1 MLWRLLAS
9 AFVVGA
15 LAATL
20 SACGSSS
27 GSTSTTERASA
38 GTTTTEHAES
48 TPTTSVGGVEESGEA
63 DSLEAELAEIM
74 LVKIHGKL
82 GGSGSQFELE
92 SGGRCKIVK
101 INTTP
106 ASVKADGEAIL
117 SPEKNASVE
126 VAPLKGATAAE
137 CRKAA
142 EFAIG

>member
-1 MLWRLLAS
+1 MFWRLLAL
-9 AFVVGA
+9 ATVAGA
-15 LAATL
+15 LAAAL

-27 GSTSTTERASA
+27 GSISTTGRAER
-38 GTTTTEHAES
+38 
-48 TPTTSVGGVEESGEA
+48 TPTTSVGEVEESGEGE
-63 DSLEAELAEIM
+63 SVEAELEEIM

-82 GGSGSQFELE
+82 GGNGSQFELS
-92 SGGRCKIVK
+92 SGARCQIVK

-106 ASVKADGEAIL
+106 ASVKADGKAIL
-117 SPEKNASVE
+117 DPEKNASVE

>member
-20 SACGSSS
+20 SACGATSGSSS
-27 GSTSTTERASA
+27 
-38 GTTTTEHAES
+38 TTEHAES
-48 TPTTSVGGVEESGEA
+48 APTTSVGEVEESGEGE
-63 DSLEAELAEIM
+63 SLEAELAEIM

-82 GGSGSQFELE
+82 GGSGSQFELS
-92 SGGRCKIVK
+92 SGARCKVVK

-106 ASVKADGEAIL
+106 ATVKADGKAIL